1 MAGKLNPVKL
11 VLQQVSAA
19 RLEVL
24 THIPPPD
31 SDWNRTIFC
40 SGLLLAFCGCT
51 HVDLCLGYWVWPAES
66 CFSV

>member
-1 MAGKLNPVKL
+1 MSGCMAGKLNPVKL

-31 SDWNRTIFC
+31 SDWNRTICC
-40 SGLLLAFCGCT
+40 SGLLLALWVHPRGS
-51 HVDLCLGYWVWPAES
+51 LSWLLGVAG
-66 CFSV
+66 